1 MITLKL
7 LTYGQFGGSKMATKA
22 TTKTE
27 EKKTTAATATKTA
40 AEVKTAAKADV
51 KKVEE
56 TVKAAAPKKEEAPK
70 KTATAK
76 TTTKKAA
83 TSKSSSS
90 LTVQFA
96 GKDIDTAQLQ
106 KEIVEKY
113 VEQTG
118 NKTSAIKDLK
128 IYIKPADNRA
138 YYVVNP
144 GEGEYVS
151 SVEL

>member
-1 MITLKL
+1 
-7 LTYGQFGGSKMATKA
+7 MATKA

-56 TVKAAAPKKEEAPK
+56 TVKAAAPKKEEAPKKTEEAKAPAK